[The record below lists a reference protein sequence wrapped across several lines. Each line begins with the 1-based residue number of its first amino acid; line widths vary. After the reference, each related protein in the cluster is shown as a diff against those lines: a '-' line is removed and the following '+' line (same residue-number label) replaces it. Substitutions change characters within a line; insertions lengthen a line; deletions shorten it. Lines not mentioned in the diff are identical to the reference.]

1 MLACALHSGLCSLLA
16 SLVGR
21 NDFFCDWLFIKILE
35 RRENIAV
42 FPTMVL
48 TRAQA
53 AAAQDDVE
61 IDGDIDDGKIHDTA
75 DDGEIG
81 AAGDDAKKE
90 VDRCINA
97 LKSKES
103 QSSDDAVRQEGA
115 SAEQPEDSQ

>member
-1 MLACALHSGLCSLLA
+1 
-16 SLVGR
+16 
-21 NDFFCDWLFIKILE
+21 
-35 RRENIAV
+35 
-42 FPTMVL
+42 MVL

-61 IDGDIDDGKIHDTA
+61 IDGDIDDGKIHDAA

-81 AAGDDAKKE
+81 AAGDDTKKE

-103 QSSDDAVRQEGA
+103 QPGDDAVRQEGA